1 MLLYVGMTAYKS
13 FRSADRF
20 LDDCMQQAIKQRQ
33 STKSDVGSERF
44 EGVQNEFNSFL
55 TALNGSKI
63 CLTLLNLKLIC
74 SRLFFVFQIF
84 VWNFKL
90 IQINQFQFLHLA
102 LSRQIQQ
109 LKTFK
114 SSFFWNLSTLFY
126 FIRKVVTKLSS
137 PSTTKPFRPRSKIAS
152 NHTFTL

>member
-84 VWNFKL
+84 V
-90 IQINQFQFLHLA
+90 
-102 LSRQIQQ
+102 
-109 LKTFK
+109 
-114 SSFFWNLSTLFY
+114 
-126 FIRKVVTKLSS
+126 
-137 PSTTKPFRPRSKIAS
+137 
-152 NHTFTL
+152 